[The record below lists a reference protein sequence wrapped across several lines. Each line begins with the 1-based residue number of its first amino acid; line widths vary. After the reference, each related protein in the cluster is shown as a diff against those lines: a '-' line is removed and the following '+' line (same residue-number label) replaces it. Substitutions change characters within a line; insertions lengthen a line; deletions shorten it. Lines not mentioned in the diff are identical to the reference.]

1 VHVCVQ
7 CCLCAVHV
15 CVHVC
20 VQCCPCAVHVCVQC
34 CVLCMS
40 VCARFCCKAIM
51 SNSMF
56 SGALAQTHPHA
67 GFKESSFP
75 ICVLCFGHV
84 ATASSV
90 ILATSPGSKQ
100 TCSPAYTCVLYVC
113 FNIAY
118 VGHPPPFRSVAVQ
131 GPAQHTALWQASCT
145 ALRQPW
151 GHVLWRVHWAGRWG
165 WLRECVA
172 LNSTVPVRHCGS
184 CGGMCCS
191 VCTGMGGEGVRLAG
205 WENLLL

>member
-1 VHVCVQ
+1 VQCCLCAVHVCVQ

-151 GHVLWRVHWAGRWG
+151 GHVLWRVHWAGR
-165 WLRECVA
+165 
-172 LNSTVPVRHCGS
+172 
-184 CGGMCCS
+184 
-191 VCTGMGGEGVRLAG
+191 
-205 WENLLL
+205 

>member
-1 VHVCVQ
+1 MVLANPIYKEFHENARQAANILLQMREISRPLSFSLCSA
-7 CCLCAVHV
+7 CLCAVHV

-151 GHVLWRVHWAGRWG
+151 GHVLWRVHWAGR
-165 WLRECVA
+165 
-172 LNSTVPVRHCGS
+172 
-184 CGGMCCS
+184 
-191 VCTGMGGEGVRLAG
+191 
-205 WENLLL
+205 